1 MEHEL
6 KIKVQTLACTPPT
19 YFPVFAAVDAQ
30 QSCWGMTHSQ
40 SAVWAQPCLLPA
52 WHNGPGCKGKQKVLL
67 EGPSSSSPGQGMSQR
82 KPWALIRTP
91 APASAAGMS
100 HMNARKCSHFHTT
113 TSQCLTSIISEPVPC
128 SLIISPHSYQWCKN
142 SSLVF
147 TKTKLNSPG
156 GISFMADKNIAHP
169 PFL

>member
-6 KIKVQTLACTPPT
+6 KGKAQTSACTPPT

-40 SAVWAQPCLLPA
+40 NAVWAPDSR
-52 WHNGPGCKGKQKVLL
+52 K
-67 EGPSSSSPGQGMSQR
+67 GQGARANTRSFWRGLAALPQGR
-82 KPWALIRTP
+82 GCHRGNPGALIRTP
-91 APASAAGMS
+91 APALGMS
-100 HMNARKCSHFHTT
+100 HMNAKKCSHFHTT
-113 TSQCLTSIISEPVPC
+113 TSQCLTSIIPEPVPC
-128 SLIISPHSYQWCKN
+128 SLIISLHSYQWCKN